1 MARAP
6 PLATALSVDYE
17 ARCREGKMGE
27 RNTAVK
33 MSASLLVGIF
43 QFDSNLN
50 WWKVGWLA
58 RTSTTANQPLYFSG
72 IF

>member
-1 MARAP
+1 
-6 PLATALSVDYE
+6 
-17 ARCREGKMGE
+17 MGE